1 VHRLHLAPGR
11 TGPATLIAAVL
22 LGLAVAGCGGGPAA
36 TGRGASSPGVSP
48 MTSPG
53 TTLPTPAAIQTPFNA
68 PWPAGWDDALCAA
81 FAELVVMQELAV
93 DIGRALREGDRED
106 ARALTAELAASATAA
121 RGLLEQ
127 LPDWPPAEPLRE
139 DVAGLIGLADEVALR
154 YGRHLNQGRRPALA
168 AAQAAAR
175 QMRDV
180 IEPLLDRLTTLAD
193 QGLACPGLPFYLEAP
208 PDE

>member
-1 VHRLHLAPGR
+1 
-11 TGPATLIAAVL
+11 VL

-53 TTLPTPAAIQTPFNA
+53 TTLPTPAAIQTPCNA

-154 YGRHLNQGRRPALA
+154 YG
-168 AAQAAAR
+168 